1 MDLSAKEDLPTPR
14 QLDVV
19 EVVPD
24 KGLIGKQF
32 RKDAKA
38 ITEFLTGLSGDAVKS
53 VEQELAEK
61 GYEESW
67 RGGGRGGGGF

>member
-1 MDLSAKEDLPTPR
+1 M
-14 QLDVV
+14 
-19 EVVPD
+19 VPD

-38 ITEFLTGLSGDAVKS
+38 ITEYLTGLSGDAVKQ

-61 GYEESW
+61 G
-67 RGGGRGGGGF
+67 

>member
-1 MDLSAKEDLPTPR
+1 MDLSAKEDLPAPR
-14 QLDVV
+14 QIDVV

-32 RKDAKA
+32 RKDAKV
-38 ITEFLTGLSGDAVKS
+38 ITELLAGLSGEAVKL

-61 GYEESW
+61 GYGLLVDFPPSC
-67 RGGGRGGGGF
+67 